1 MTATTGDGRRITL
14 DMRNVSLT
22 LGEGANRTDALVDI
36 NLEVARGELVAVT
49 GRSGSGKSSLLNV
62 AGGLVQPSVGSVFVA
77 DNDLASLS
85 SKDLAAARRRSI
97 GYVFQ
102 DLNLL
107 PTLTAVE
114 NVSLPLELD
123 GMRVRDARDKAAAAL
138 AAVEIDDLAS
148 RFPDEMSGGQRQR
161 VAIARG
167 LVGERSLL
175 LADEPTGALD
185 EVTAE
190 GVMAILRK
198 QCDEGAA
205 TLMVTHDPSLAA
217 WADRV
222 VRLRDGR
229 IDSVSTPSTRA
240 MAEFG

>member
-1 MTATTGDGRRITL
+1 MKTTTGDGRTL
-14 DMRNVSLT
+14 TLSFHNLSLT
-22 LGEGANRTDALVDI
+22 LGSGANRTDALVDI
-36 NLEVARGELVAVT
+36 NLEIARGELIAVT

-62 AGGLVQPSVGSVFVA
+62 AGGLVEPSSGSVIV
-77 DNDLASLS
+77 DGTDLAALS
-85 SKDLAAARRRSI
+85 PSELAAARRRSV

-107 PTLTAVE
+107 PTLTAAE

-123 GMRVRDARDKAAAAL
+123 GMKPKPARTQAVAAL
-138 AAVEIDDLAS
+138 DSVELADLAD
-148 RFPDEMSGGQRQR
+148 RYPDEMSGGQRQR

-167 LVGERSLL
+167 LVGERTLL

-190 GVMAILRK
+190 GVMAILRQ
-198 QCDEGAA
+198 QCELGAS

-217 WADRV
+217 YADRV
-222 VRLRDGR
+222 IRLRDGR
-229 IDSVSTPSTRA
+229 IDSVSMNPSLQVTQ
-240 MAEFG
+240 